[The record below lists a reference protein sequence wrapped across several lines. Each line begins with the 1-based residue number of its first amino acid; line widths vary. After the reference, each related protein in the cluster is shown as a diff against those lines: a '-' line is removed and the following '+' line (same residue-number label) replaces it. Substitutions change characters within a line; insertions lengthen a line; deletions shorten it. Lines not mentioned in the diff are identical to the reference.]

1 MQILG
6 LVLFLCAALSAQ
18 QKTVQVTKTNN
29 DKISGQ
35 FLGTYMDHIHLL
47 VNSKVVYMH
56 CQDLRSV
63 KKGASDFPYDCS
75 KNTIAPDTL
84 FPHQF
89 DPMTGKVVQMIP
101 DVFRNRS
108 LSKQNNNPILSKP
121 AQSNTKTNENT
132 YMTRKEILDL
142 INTEI
147 NDQVKLEIANQLAQ
161 KHSTQNF
168 KNKKKD
174 QNKIFVE
181 DPVLRYI
188 AAFGIAFIIVNIFLS
203 IG

>member
-63 KKGASDFPYDCS
+63 KKRPLTS
-75 KNTIAPDTL
+75 
-84 FPHQF
+84 
-89 DPMTGKVVQMIP
+89 PMIVQ
-101 DVFRNRS
+101 
-108 LSKQNNNPILSKP
+108 
-121 AQSNTKTNENT
+121 KT
-132 YMTRKEILDL
+132 
-142 INTEI
+142 
-147 NDQVKLEIANQLAQ
+147 
-161 KHSTQNF
+161 
-168 KNKKKD
+168 
-174 QNKIFVE
+174 
-181 DPVLRYI
+181 P
-188 AAFGIAFIIVNIFLS
+188 
-203 IG
+203 